1 MISFFEIFAKGT
13 VAFFLLGLELLRSLG
28 RFSLFTATAIGLIFQ
43 PKQARNI
50 LQQVYAIGV
59 NSTLIIALV
68 ALFTGMVL
76 GLQLYYTLI
85 KFGAVGAVGAA
96 ISLTLIRELGP
107 VLAGIM
113 ITARAGSAMTTE
125 IGVQRITEQIDAL
138 TTMGIHPVRYLVSPR
153 IMAAVIS
160 FPVLTTIF
168 DVVGIIGA
176 YISSVLLLGLD
187 KGTYLYRV
195 QSSVVMED
203 ISGGLIKALVFGI
216 LVSAICC
223 YQGFNTHL
231 RKDTFGAKAVGNAT
245 TSAVVI
251 SCVSIL
257 IVDYIITS
265 FLL

>member
-1 MISFFEIFAKGT
+1 MIGFFTIFENGAS
-13 VAFFLLGLELLRSLG
+13 AFLLFWWERLCSLG
-28 RFSLFTATAIGLIFQ
+28 RFFLFTVSAIGLIFQ
-43 PKQARNI
+43 RRQLRNI
-50 LQQVYAIGV
+50 LQQIYAIGV
-59 NSTLIIALV
+59 SSTLIIALV
-68 ALFTGMVL
+68 AIFTGMVL

-138 TTMGIHPVRYLVSPR
+138 TTMGINPVQYLVSPR
-153 IMAAVIS
+153 IMAAIIS
-160 FPVLTTIF
+160 FPVLTTLF

-176 YISSVLLLGLD
+176 YISTVLLLGLD
-187 KGTYLYRV
+187 KGTYIYRV

-203 ISGGLIKALVFGI
+203 ISGGLIKALVFGV

-251 SCVSIL
+251 SCVTIL
-257 IVDYIITS
+257 IVDYVVTS

>member
-1 MISFFEIFAKGT
+1 MISFFEIFEKGT
-13 VAFFLLGLELLRSLG
+13 GAFYLLGLELLRSLG
-28 RFSLFTATAIGLIFQ
+28 RFFLFTTSAIGLIFQ
-43 PKQARNI
+43 RKQARNI
-50 LQQVYAIGV
+50 LQQIYAIGV

-153 IMAAVIS
+153 IMAAIIS
-160 FPVLTTIF
+160 FPVLTTLF
-168 DVVGIIGA
+168 DIVGIIGA
-176 YISSVLLLGLD
+176 YISTVLLLGLD

-203 ISGGLIKALVFGI
+203 IRGGLIKALVFGI

-251 SCVSIL
+251 SCVCIL
-257 IVDYIITS
+257 IVDYIVTS